1 MSYKTMH
8 VARII
13 AALVFTSVIA
23 LPVLGQSSS
32 RRTGRPAAPDTLLT
46 ESERELMLE
55 ELAAPK
61 PLRRPRPRAPFAQL
75 SADFTRIQVINN
87 ELAQAALRAGALDL
101 EFVARS
107 ASDIRKLAE
116 RLKSNLALPEPEK
129 GAERAKPEPTAEREP
144 LRAAILA
151 LGKLIAGFA
160 HNPAFREPSVV
171 DVKMSAKARSDL
183 EEIIELSGQLK
194 KDSEKLSKAAQK
206 SP

>member
-1 MSYKTMH
+1 MNYKTRH
-8 VARII
+8 VARGII
-13 AALVFTSVIA
+13 ALVFASVIA
-23 LPVLGQSSS
+23 LPVFGQGS

-55 ELAAPK
+55 EMAAPK
-61 PLRRPRPRAPFAQL
+61 PAKRKLPRAPFAQL

-101 EFVARS
+101 EFVAKS
-107 ASDIRKLAE
+107 AADIRKLAE

-129 GAERAKPEPTAEREP
+129 NAERSKPETSAEREP

-160 HNPAFREPSVV
+160 HNPAFQEPSVV